1 MDADARQALESI
13 RLNWAD
19 TPDDVWGTADP
30 FHVGGL
36 HEDTIVDIVRS
47 FDDARRSPSGSPI
60 GVTVR
65 GPAGSGK
72 THLLGRVRH
81 RVQEEGGY
89 FFLVKLLD
97 ATDFWR
103 SVLVA
108 IIDDLG
114 RPAPR
119 HRSQLNQL
127 LDRLAIDAEVSEDT
141 RAAVTGGAPLQPAA
155 LDDFIHGVYTRHS
168 RHRRRSQHIL
178 RALVLLE
185 SDDFA
190 AKDLGEA
197 FLHLDID
204 DADELAAWGIR
215 NARLGYQ
222 EIVENISRII
232 AFDDAAVL
240 AIDQIDTLIEA
251 GKTAEPGEESQVEKL
266 AHGLMSVRETMSRT
280 TCVVSSI
287 SAAWDYL
294 SGHVM
299 RSAVDRFRL
308 PPTLQRPAS
317 ADFGRLLLAR
327 RFAPG
332 FAGVGFTPPHPTWP
346 VSDTAL
352 RTATDYTPRELMV
365 TVDRQIAAL
374 LRSDTF
380 AEITDLTGAAPTSP
394 ATTTTT
400 SISGAGQTTIPGID
414 ESGRDTATPATDHT
428 PSRTPSSTS
437 VSSDDASFTKI
448 DQRYADLISRAD
460 PLPALVPD
468 TEDRIVPSLL
478 HAGLSTWIQ
487 ALTRDA
493 DRWQLDARPGPKSP
507 LHGRIRQL
515 VDPNRDIEQSWS
527 FRAIAASNARAV
539 QTRLSSATTTSGF
552 TLGDI
557 ERTLVILR
565 RDPWPTGPKTQQMV
579 TELHDRGGRVV
590 AWTEHDIKR
599 LSALAT
605 LRAERPSHL
614 REWISARNPAAEIGF
629 IADILGPALEAPA
642 ARVDPPVAP
651 ASHTD
656 TTSGRREPGTAGH
669 TSTPP
674 TPREPEAG
682 NPRST
687 DPQSSDRQP
696 LDLPSRS
703 ESPGP
708 NAGESQSPTTASV
721 VDQSITLGRG
731 VATGEEVTVSL
742 LALRKHVALFAG
754 SGSGKTVLIRRI
766 VEEAALQG
774 VSSII
779 LDVNN
784 DLARLGT
791 PWPDNDPRPWTPE
804 DRERAKRYLQDTEVA
819 VFTPGR
825 ASGRPL
831 SFQPLPDFTSVAGNP
846 DEFRAAVD
854 SAVGALIPHARATG
868 TSAKAYRQQAVLQ
881 QSMEAFGRRGGGS
894 LQAYV
899 GLLTELPHDA
909 STLADAARLGAELA
923 ENLKASMAI
932 DPVFGGDAAPAD
944 PGFLL
949 TPGPG
954 FRARVSVINL
964 AGLGTDDRRAS
975 FVNQLQMAL
984 FAWIKKNPAADRPL
998 GGLLV
1003 MDEAQNFAPS
1013 VRMTAASKST
1023 SALASQARKYGLGLI
1038 FATQSPTGIDN
1049 KISANSSTQIF
1060 GLLNHP
1066 TQIDR
1071 AKELAANKGSR
1082 VPDIGK
1088 LPAGTFY
1095 IASEGGRFTNAATP
1109 LCLTYHPSSP
1119 PTEDEVVELARST
1132 APRGR

>member
-1 MDADARQALESI
+1 MEADARQALESI

-36 HEDTIVDIVRS
+36 HEDTIVDITRS

-81 RVQEEGGY
+81 RVQEAGGY

-108 IIDDLG
+108 IIDDLA
-114 RPAPR
+114 RPTPR

-127 LDRLAIDAEVSEDT
+127 LHRLAIDAEVSDET
-141 RAAVTGGAPLQPAA
+141 RAAVTGGLLTPAA
-155 LDDFIHGVYTRHS
+155 LDDFVHGVYTRHS

-204 DADELAAWGIR
+204 DAEELASWGIR

-251 GKTAEPGEESQVEKL
+251 GKTAEPGEDSQVEKL
-266 AHGLMSVRETMSRT
+266 AHGLMSVRDTMSRT

-287 SAAWDYL
+287 SAAWEYL
-294 SGHVM
+294 AGHVM

-332 FAGVGFTPPHPTWP
+332 FAAVEFTPPHATWP
-346 VSDTAL
+346 VTDAAL

-365 TVDRQIAAL
+365 TVDRQIAAM

-380 AEITDLTGAAPTSP
+380 VEITDLSGAAPT
-394 ATTTTT
+394 ATARGASSAAAGDGQQTLPGTDEIVSGTGSSVSETT
-400 SISGAGQTTIPGID
+400 SSQTASASSALSGN
-414 ESGRDTATPATDHT
+414 PA
-428 PSRTPSSTS
+428 
-437 VSSDDASFTKI
+437 FEKL
-448 DQRYADLISRAD
+448 DQRYAELISRAD

-468 TEDRIVPSLL
+468 TEDKIVPSLL
-478 HAGLSTWIQ
+478 HAGLATWIQ
-487 ALTRDA
+487 ALSRDA

-515 VDPNRDIEQSWS
+515 VDANRDVEQSWS

-565 RDPWPTGPKTQQMV
+565 RDPWPTGPKTRQMV
-579 TELHDRGGRVV
+579 EELHDRGGRVV

-599 LSALAT
+599 LCALAA
-605 LRAERPSHL
+605 LRAERPTHL
-614 REWISARNPAAEIGF
+614 REWVSARNPAAEIAF
-629 IADILGPALEAPA
+629 ITDILGPAVETPA
-642 ARVDPPVAP
+642 VPGNEPETRIPQPSP
-651 ASHTD
+651 
-656 TTSGRREPGTAGH
+656 TTPGRPEFDTAG
-669 TSTPP
+669 TPVPRRAEP
-674 TPREPEAG
+674 TVPRNPEP
-682 NPRST
+682 
-687 DPQSSDRQP
+687 QP
-696 LDLPSRS
+696 ATARPI
-703 ESPGP
+703 
-708 NAGESQSPTTASV
+708 AGESHSPTAEPDTTE
-721 VDQSITLGRG
+721 QTITLGRS
-731 VATGEEVTVSL
+731 VATGEAVAVSL
-742 LALRKHVALFAG
+742 PALRKHVALFAG

-774 VSSII
+774 VSSIV

-791 PWPDNDPRPWTPE
+791 PWPDNDPRPWTLE
-804 DRERAKRYLQDTEVA
+804 DRGRAKTYLQDTEVA

-831 SFQPLPDFTSVAGNP
+831 SFQPLPDFTTVVGNP

-894 LQAYV
+894 LRAYV
-899 GLLTELPHDA
+899 GLLTELPQDA
-909 STLADAARLGAELA
+909 STLADAPRLGAELA

-932 DPVFGGDAAPAD
+932 DPVFGGEAAPAD

-949 TPGPG
+949 TPTPG
-954 FRARVSVINL
+954 FRARVSVVNL

-984 FAWIKKNPAADRPL
+984 FAWIKKNPAVDRPL

-1013 VRMTAASKST
+1013 VRTTAASKST

-1082 VPDIGK
+1082 IPDIGK

-1095 IASEGGRFTNAATP
+1095 IASEGGRFTKAETP

-1119 PTEDEVVELARST
+1119 PTEDEVVDLARST
-1132 APRGR
+1132 ALRAQ

>member
-1 MDADARQALESI
+1 MEADARQALESI

-72 THLLGRVRH
+72 THLLGRVRY
-81 RVQEEGGY
+81 RIQDEGGY

-108 IIDDLG
+108 IIEDLG
-114 RPAPR
+114 RPTPR

-127 LDRLAIDAEVSEDT
+127 LHRLAIDAEVSDET
-141 RAAVTGGAPLQPAA
+141 RAAVTGGAQLTPAA
-155 LDDFIHGVYTRHS
+155 LDDFIRGVYTRHS

-185 SDDFA
+185 SDDFT

-251 GKTAEPGEESQVEKL
+251 GKTAEAGEESQVEKL

-287 SAAWDYL
+287 SAAWEYL
-294 SGHVM
+294 AGHVM

-346 VSDTAL
+346 VTDTAL
-352 RTATDYTPRELMV
+352 TTATDYTPRELMV
-365 TVDRQIAAL
+365 TVDRQIAAM

-380 AEITDLTGAAPTSP
+380 VEITDLSGTAPASSARRATV
-394 ATTTTT
+394 TTT
-400 SISGAGQTTIPGID
+400 ADGQTTLPGFD
-414 ESGRDTATPATDHT
+414 ESVSDTEVPAVDS
-428 PSRTPSSTS
+428 PPVRTSSSTPG
-437 VSSDDASFTKI
+437 SSERSAFGNI
-448 DQRYADLISRAD
+448 DQRYAELISRAD

-478 HAGLSTWIQ
+478 HAGLATWIQ
-487 ALTRDA
+487 ALSQDA

-539 QTRLSSATTTSGF
+539 QTRLSSATTSSGF
-552 TLGDI
+552 TLGDV

-565 RDPWPTGPKTQQMV
+565 RDPWPTGPKTRQMV

-590 AWTEHDIKR
+590 AWTERDIKR
-599 LSALAT
+599 LSALAA
-605 LRAERPSHL
+605 LRAERPSRL

-629 IADILGPALEAPA
+629 ITEILGPALEVPAAQAPA
-642 ARVDPPVAP
+642 PQTP
-651 ASHTD
+651 ASHSNPIPAQTE
-656 TTSGRREPGTAGH
+656 SATADE
-669 TSTPP
+669 TSTS
-674 TPREPEAG
+674 TAFREAESRGHRSPA
-682 NPRST
+682 PRSEAASPNT
-687 DPQSSDRQP
+687 A
-696 LDLPSRS
+696 
-703 ESPGP
+703 ESHARTTTPDV
-708 NAGESQSPTTASV
+708 GE
-721 VDQSITLGRG
+721 SITLGRS
-731 VATGEEVTVSL
+731 VATGEAVTVSL

-754 SGSGKTVLIRRI
+754 SGSGKTVLIRRL

-774 VSSII
+774 VSSIV

-791 PWPDNDPRPWTPE
+791 PWPDTDPRPWTPE

-831 SFQPLPDFTSVAGNP
+831 SFQPLPDFTTVAGNP

-899 GLLTELPHDA
+899 GLLTELPSDA
-909 STLADAARLGAELA
+909 STLADAGRLGAELA

-949 TPGPG
+949 TPTAG
-954 FRARVSVINL
+954 FRARVSIVNL
-964 AGLGTDDRRAS
+964 AGLGTDDRRAG

-1082 VPDIGK
+1082 IPDIGK

-1095 IASEGGRFTNAATP
+1095 IASEGGRFTRAETP

-1119 PTEDEVVELARST
+1119 PTEDEVLELARST
-1132 APRGR
+1132 TPRTR